1 VEGGLLILV
10 TLRVSRKGELGGKI
24 MENPTAYDY
33 MVGLLL
39 VLQDMK
45 EKTNKLEENADRLA
59 ENFKILKDAKNIL
72 ASNLHTQL
80 VSLGSD
86 YHLADLHL
94 GFAENRVASIMEQL
108 KKKELTE

>member
-1 VEGGLLILV
+1 
-10 TLRVSRKGELGGKI
+10 
-24 MENPTAYDY
+24 MENPTVYDY

-45 EKTNKLEENADRLA
+45 EKTNNLEALADKLSK
-59 ENFKILKDAKNIL
+59 NFETLRGSKNLL

-80 VSLGSD
+80 TSLGSD

-94 GFAENRVASIMEQL
+94 GFAEKRVATIMEQL
-108 KKKELTE
+108 KEKATGGKK